1 MSQYRLKGDVFMSR
15 NSNRNSGLLPQSVLD
30 QFKYEVAD
38 ELGLT
43 QKIQTKGWAN
53 MTSRECGHVGGRIG
67 GSMVKTMI
75 RRAEESLK
83 GNL

>member
-1 MSQYRLKGDVFMSR
+1 MSR
-15 NSNRNSGLLPQSVLD
+15 RNGNSGILPQSVLD
-30 QFKYEVAD
+30 EFKYEVAS

-43 QKIQTKGWAN
+43 EKIQSKGWGN

-67 GSMVKTMI
+67 GSMVKAMI

-83 GNL
+83 TGL

>member
-1 MSQYRLKGDVFMSR
+1 MSR
-15 NSNRNSGLLPQSVLD
+15 RNNRNSGILPQSVLD
-30 QFKYEVAD
+30 QFKWEVAD
-38 ELGLT
+38 ELGLSP
-43 QKIQTKGWAN
+43 KIQSQGWGN

-83 GNL
+83 GTSL

>member
-1 MSQYRLKGDVFMSR
+1 MNR
-15 NSNRNSGLLPQSVLD
+15 SNRSAGILPKSVLD
-30 QFKYEVAD
+30 EFKMEVAS

-43 QKIQTKGWAN
+43 DKIQSQGWAN

-67 GSMVKTMI
+67 GSMVKAMI

-83 GNL
+83 NGNL

>member
-1 MSQYRLKGDVFMSR
+1 MSR
-15 NSNRNSGLLPQSVLD
+15 NTNRNAGILPQSVLD
-30 QFKYEVAD
+30 QFKWEVAE

-43 QKIQTKGWAN
+43 SKIESQGWAN

-67 GSMVKTMI
+67 GSMVKAMI

-83 GNL
+83 GNPM

>member
-1 MSQYRLKGDVFMSR
+1 MSKR
-15 NSNRNSGLLPQSVLD
+15 NKSNANILPQSVLE
-30 QFKYEVAD
+30 QFKWEVAD

-43 QKIQTKGWAN
+43 SKIKTQGWEN

-75 RRAEESLK
+75 RRAKESL
-83 GNL
+83 NTPV

>member
-1 MSQYRLKGDVFMSR
+1 MSR
-15 NSNRNSGLLPQSVLD
+15 RNNQNNSGILPQDVLE
-30 QFKYEVAD
+30 QFKWEVAD

-43 QKIQTKGWAN
+43 SKIQTQGWEN

-75 RRAEESLK
+75 RRAKESL
-83 GNL
+83 NNTSF